1 MQGFPPSAARW
12 EGIKERQR
20 RIFCDIGG
28 NALFKNVRLY
38 KLDDPSA
45 IDPQALEGQLATRR
59 FRPCGPLESTTLG
72 WAPPLGEQAEALVH
86 AANGCLLVCARR
98 QERLLPSSVVAETL
112 DERVAEIEDRE
123 ARSVGRKERRQ
134 LRDQVLTEMLPQA
147 FKRSRRVQAYLDME
161 VGWALVDAASDKAAE
176 ELLELLR
183 ETIGSLPVHP
193 ARPGQAPEA
202 LMTAW
207 VTQGSAPDGLTLAD
221 ECELRDARDERSVVR
236 CRGQDLTGEE
246 ISTHLRAGKQ
256 VVKLALDWQERL
268 AFVLQ
273 DDLSLKRLRF
283 ADALIEDAVEPDVED
298 ETVRRDAELVI
309 MTHELRGLLQRLQG
323 LFAFDRDERP

>member
-1 MQGFPPSAARW
+1 
-12 EGIKERQR
+12 
-20 RIFCDIGG
+20 
-28 NALFKNVRLY
+28 LFKNVRLY
-38 KLDDPSA
+38 KLDDPSVV
-45 IDPQALEGQLATRR
+45 DPQALEGQLATRR

-86 AANGCLLVCARR
+86 AVNGCLLVCARR

-123 ARSVGRKERRQ
+123 ARSIGRKERRQ

-161 VGWALVDAASDKAAE
+161 AGWALVDAASDKAAE

-193 ARPGQAPEA
+193 ARPAQAPEA

-256 VVKLALDWQERL
+256 VVKLALDWQERI

-283 ADALIEDAVEPDVED
+283 ADALIEEAAEPDVED
-298 ETVRRDAELVI
+298 ETVRRDAEFVI
-309 MTHELRGLLQRLQG
+309 MTHELRGLLQRLQE
-323 LFAFDRDERP
+323 LFALDRDEQT

>member
-1 MQGFPPSAARW
+1 M
-12 EGIKERQR
+12 
-20 RIFCDIGG
+20 
-28 NALFKNVRLY
+28 FKNVRLY
-38 KLDDPSA
+38 KLDDTSV
-45 IDPQALEGQLATRR
+45 IDPEALEGQLATRK

-72 WAPPLGEQAEALVH
+72 WTPPLGERAEALAHVV
-86 AANGCLLVCARR
+86 NGCLLVCARR
-98 QERLLPSSVVAETL
+98 QERLLPSTVVAETL

-123 ARSVGRKERRQ
+123 ARTVGRKERRQ

-161 VGWALVDAASDKAAE
+161 AGWALVDAASDKAAE
-176 ELLELLR
+176 ELLDLLR
-183 ETIGSLPVHP
+183 QTIGSLPVHP
-193 ARPGQAPEA
+193 ARPAQAPES

-207 VTQGSAPDGLTLAD
+207 VTEGSAPEGLALAD
-221 ECELRDARDERSVVR
+221 ECELRDAQDERSVVR

-256 VVKLALDWQERL
+256 VVKLALDWQAHL
-268 AFVLQ
+268 SFVLQ

-283 ADALIEDAVEPDVED
+283 ADALIDEAVEPDIED

-309 MTHELRGLLQRLQG
+309 MTHALRGLLQRLQE
-323 LFAFDRDERP
+323 LFALDREQRP